1 MDMPVINV
9 HSVKLDLQLI
19 EACALTLQPVLDN
32 MLFNFQLIVSI
43 VVDAKTVLGQEK
55 SQINSNNNVFQDQLS
70 HAVTVEQDNLPINTL
85 ANNAQ
90 QDKFNQLPM
99 LKHATLQHVPD
110 NIRLDLL
117 LSLTSTVEHV
127 KLANGHNTCQML
139 KEHNAS

>member
-1 MDMPVINV
+1 M
-9 HSVKLDLQLI
+9 
-19 EACALTLQPVLDN
+19 DN
-32 MLFNFQLIVSI
+32 MLFNFQLIEPN
-43 VVDAKTVLGQEK
+43 VVDAKTVPGQEK
-55 SQINSNNNVFQDQLS
+55 SQINSNKHVFQDQLS